1 MSIYSELIERF
12 AEDGLSSAQQTEI
25 DAIRLAT
32 RFGDDDTL
40 WGVLLPMYF
49 LSNRRE
55 QARVDQEALLRAIQ
69 NVTTGGIDVGKL
81 GRLIGPHIDASEIEV
96 PAPEVNASKIA
107 QAITK
112 AAMPVLESA
121 LADRVVKIDAKEAHE
136 AIRSAVSD
144 TLFSWQVGAAV
155 AAALLVA
162 IAGYWWGG
170 KQVEWRDQP
179 VMMQMQSQIQQLRAE
194 QSHDVRGR

>member
-12 AEDGLSSAQQTEI
+12 AEDGLSSAQQAEI

-32 RFGDDDTL
+32 RFEDDDTL
-40 WGVLLPMYF
+40 WGVILPMYF

-55 QARVDQEALLRAIQ
+55 QARVDQEALLRAVQ
-69 NVTTGGIDVGKL
+69 NVTTGGIDVEKLGKL
-81 GRLIGPHIDASEIEV
+81 IGQHIDASEIDV
-96 PAPEVNASKIA
+96 PAPDVNTGKIA
-107 QAITK
+107 LAITK
-112 AAMPVLESA
+112 ATMPVFEAA
-121 LADRVVKIDAKEAHE
+121 LADRVIKMDAKEAHE
-136 AIRSAVSD
+136 TIRGAVSD

-179 VMMQMQSQIQQLRAE
+179 VMLQMQAQIRQMQAAAIPHR
-194 QSHDVRGR
+194 RR

>member
-1 MSIYSELIERF
+1 MPPSKNGTPRR
-12 AEDGLSSAQQTEI
+12 TEI
-25 DAIRLAT
+25 VAKFTI
-32 RFGDDDTL
+32 
-40 WGVLLPMYF
+40 GVI
-49 LSNRRE
+49 SHR
-55 QARVDQEALLRAIQ
+55 Q
-69 NVTTGGIDVGKL
+69 
-81 GRLIGPHIDASEIEV
+81 GRLIGPNIDASDIDV

-112 AAMPVLESA
+112 AAMPVLEST
-121 LADRVVKIDAKEAHE
+121 LADRVVKMDAKEAHE
-136 AIRSAVSD
+136 AIRGAVSG

-170 KQVEWRDQP
+170 KQVQWRGQP
-179 VMMQMQSQIQQLRAE
+179 VMVQMQSQIRQLRAA

>member
-32 RFGDDDTL
+32 RFDDDDTL
-40 WGVLLPMYF
+40 WGVILPMYF

-69 NVTTGGIDVGKL
+69 NVTTGGIDAEKL

-96 PAPEVNASKIA
+96 PAPDISAGKIA
-107 QAITK
+107 QAITR
-112 AAMPVLESA
+112 AT
-121 LADRVVKIDAKEAHE
+121 ID
-136 AIRSAVSD
+136 
-144 TLFSWQVGAAV
+144 FS
-155 AAALLVA
+155 
-162 IAGYWWGG
+162 I
-170 KQVEWRDQP
+170 P
-179 VMMQMQSQIQQLRAE
+179 S
-194 QSHDVRGR
+194 

>member
-12 AEDGLSSAQQTEI
+12 AEDGLSSAQQAEI
-25 DAIRLAT
+25 DAIRLAA
-32 RFGDDDTL
+32 RFEDDDTL
-40 WGVLLPMYF
+40 WGVILPMYF

-55 QARVDQEALLRAIQ
+55 QARVDKEAQLRAIQ
-69 NVTTGGIDVGKL
+69 NVATGGIDVEKL
-81 GRLIGPHIDASEIEV
+81 GKLIGPHIDASEIDV
-96 PAPEVNASKIA
+96 PAPEVNAGKIA
-107 QAITK
+107 QAIAK
-112 AAMPVLESA
+112 AAMPVFEDA
-121 LADRVVKIDAKEAHE
+121 LADRVVKMDAKEAHE
-136 AIRSAVSD
+136 AIRGAVSD

-179 VMMQMQSQIQQLRAE
+179 VMMQMQAQIQQMRAE
-194 QSHDVRGR
+194 QVRGIPRR

>member
-12 AEDGLSSAQQTEI
+12 AEDGLSSAQQAEI

-32 RFGDDDTL
+32 RFSDDDTL
-40 WGVLLPMYF
+40 WGVILPMYF

-69 NVTTGGIDVGKL
+69 NVSTGGIDAEKL
-81 GRLIGPHIDASEIEV
+81 GRLIGRYIDASEIEV
-96 PAPEVNASKIA
+96 PAPDVNASKIA
-107 QAITK
+107 QAISK
-112 AAMPVLESA
+112 AVMPVLESA
-121 LADRVVKIDAKEAHE
+121 LADRVVKMDAKEAHE
-136 AIRSAVSD
+136 AIRGAVSD
-144 TLFSWQVGAAV
+144 TMFSWQVGAAV

-170 KQVEWRDQP
+170 KQVQWRDQP
-179 VMMQMQSQIQQLRAE
+179 VMMQMQAQIRQMQAASIPDR
-194 QSHDVRGR
+194 RR

>member
-12 AEDGLSSAQQTEI
+12 AENGLSSAQQAEI

-40 WGVLLPMYF
+40 WGVILPMYF

-69 NVTTGGIDVGKL
+69 SVTTGGIDAEKL

-96 PAPEVNASKIA
+96 PAPDISAGKIA
-107 QAITK
+107 QAITR
-112 AAMPVLESA
+112 ATMPAFEAA
-121 LADRVVKIDAKEAHE
+121 LADRVVKMDAKEAHE
-136 AIRSAVSD
+136 AIRGAVSD
-144 TLFSWQVGAAV
+144 TLFSWQVGVAV

-179 VMMQMQSQIQQLRAE
+179 VMIQMQSQIHQLRAE
-194 QSHDVRGR
+194 LVGQRH

>member
-12 AEDGLSSAQQTEI
+12 AEDGLSSAQQAEI

-55 QARVDQEALLRAIQ
+55 QARIDQEALLRAIQ
-69 NVTTGGIDVGKL
+69 NVSTGGIDAEKL

-96 PAPEVNASKIA
+96 PAPEVNAGKIA
-107 QAITK
+107 QAIAK
-112 AAMPVLESA
+112 AAMPVLESS
-121 LADRVVKIDAKEAHE
+121 LADRVVKMDAKEAHE
-136 AIRSAVSD
+136 AIRGAVSD
-144 TLFSWQVGAAV
+144 TLFSWQVGATV

-179 VMMQMQSQIQQLRAE
+179 VMMQMQAQIQQMRAE
-194 QSHDVRGR
+194 QARDIRRR

>member
-12 AEDGLSSAQQTEI
+12 AEDGLSSAQQAEI

-40 WGVLLPMYF
+40 WGVILPMYF

-55 QARVDQEALLRAIQ
+55 QARVDQEALLRAVQ
-69 NVTTGGIDVGKL
+69 NVTTGGIDAEKL
-81 GRLIGPHIDASEIEV
+81 GKLIGPHIDASEIEV
-96 PAPEVNASKIA
+96 PAPEVNAGKIA
-107 QAITK
+107 QAIARAT
-112 AAMPVLESA
+112 MPAFEAA
-121 LADRVVKIDAKEAHE
+121 LADRVVKMDAKEAHE
-136 AIRSAVSD
+136 AIRGAVSD
-144 TLFSWQVGAAV
+144 TMFSWQVGAAV

-170 KQVEWRDQP
+170 KQVQWRDQP
-179 VMMQMQSQIQQLRAE
+179 VMMQMQAQIRQMQAASIPDR
-194 QSHDVRGR
+194 RR